1 MRFNVLFDWICRIP
15 TNASGYAAT
24 ESIVH
29 RWIYSAQNWQSERE
43 RENPAGHHGD
53 CSHSRHS
60 LVSHIHIPS
69 SKLSLD
75 YNFELCCTVI
85 PSTIPTHMS
94 SIQIASQKRNAK
106 NAVKCYICHLAR
118 VHACAWACVL
128 AAWQW
133 RRLLWQLYVISKSLF
148 RQTTCHGCRIHKRFF
163 GVQPTEFCWISNRG
177 NRSGIVTPS
186 MSVIS
191 WLCAH
196 WEK

>member
-15 TNASGYAAT
+15 TNAFGYAAT

-94 SIQIASQKRNAK
+94 SIQIASQKRIAK

-118 VHACAWACVL
+118 VHACAMCMGMRFGHMTVK
-128 AAWQW
+128 AAAMTIVRDFKITVSPNHKPWMQNPQAFLW
-133 RRLLWQLYVISKSLF
+133 SSTNGILLNFEPRK
-148 RQTTCHGCRIHKRFF
+148 
-163 GVQPTEFCWISNRG
+163 
-177 NRSGIVTPS
+177 
-186 MSVIS
+186 
-191 WLCAH
+191 
-196 WEK
+196 